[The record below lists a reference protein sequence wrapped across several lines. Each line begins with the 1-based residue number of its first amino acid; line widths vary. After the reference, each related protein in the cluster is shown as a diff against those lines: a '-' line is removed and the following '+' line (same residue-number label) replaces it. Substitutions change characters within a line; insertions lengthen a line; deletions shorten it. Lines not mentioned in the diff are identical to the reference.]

1 MPPKTRANVDKA
13 VSALASTLKSTPA
26 QKQKTRA
33 KDLKNKE
40 KAAMTSALEN
50 AIEKSTPKKKRSL
63 SDSLDQYKEYGNEIA
78 FLLLQTDA
86 DISTNRDKKMY
97 YSQLLD
103 TFDHSE
109 FPTEVER
116 LNRRIKRYDTS
127 LRDLREG
134 RLEVIARAKEDAES
148 RRKSKKKQKVVVF
161 DPKPFISGELRFS

>member
-13 VSALASTLKSTPA
+13 ASTLANALKNTPA
-26 QKQKTRA
+26 QKRKTKA
-33 KDLKNKE
+33 KDLKIKE
-40 KAAMTSALEN
+40 QAAMTSAAEN
-50 AIEKSTPKKKRSL
+50 AIEKSTPKKKQSL

-86 DISTNRDKKMY
+86 DISTNRNKKVY
-97 YSQLLD
+97 YSQLLGK
-103 TFDHSE
+103 FDHNE
-109 FPTEVER
+109 FPIEAER
-116 LNRRIKRYDTS
+116 IGKRIKSYDTS
-127 LRDLREG
+127 LRELREG